1 MQTFAEHTGL
11 LLFVLE
17 DLMCSES
24 LCQEMQLYS
33 TIKLYALILPARSR
47 LLVNTGRLSVAEQID
62 AFVSSKLTNRLDRLR
77 TSIRRENRLRMA

>member
-11 LLFVLE
+11 LLFGLE

-24 LCQEMQLYS
+24 LCLEMQLYPP
-33 TIKLYALILPARSR
+33 IKLYALILPARSR
-47 LLVNTGRLSVAEQID
+47 LLVNNGRLSVAEQID

-77 TSIRRENRLRMA
+77 TGIRRENRLRMA